1 MKSSRSYI
9 MFGQKYRYN
18 MLRLLKC
25 LLLVSLVITL
35 LMPRSAIAVQSEQ
48 ITITSNTMTASN
60 KGRRAI
66 FREAVILTQ
75 GDLVVRSDVM
85 VVRFKQDKESTPKQS
100 GEQTQ
105 EAGRKI
111 DLIEAKGK
119 VVIEKASGRATCRH
133 AVYHKDEEKIV
144 LTGSPVAWQGGT
156 RVSGPKMTMY
166 LEENRSVVEGGTRV
180 IIDEQEGN

>member
-1 MKSSRSYI
+1 
-9 MFGQKYRYN
+9 MFVRKYRYK
-18 MLRLLKC
+18 MLRLLKGV
-25 LLLVSLVITL
+25 LLFSLGMML
-35 LMPRSAIAVQSEQ
+35 LMPGSAVAVQSQSDEP

-66 FREAVILTQ
+66 FRDTVILTQ

-85 VVRFKQDKESTPKQS
+85 VVRFKQEDKATPKAS
-100 GEQTQ
+100 GEQNQ
-105 EAGRKI
+105 DAGRKI

-119 VVIEKASGRATCRH
+119 VVIEKATGRATCRH